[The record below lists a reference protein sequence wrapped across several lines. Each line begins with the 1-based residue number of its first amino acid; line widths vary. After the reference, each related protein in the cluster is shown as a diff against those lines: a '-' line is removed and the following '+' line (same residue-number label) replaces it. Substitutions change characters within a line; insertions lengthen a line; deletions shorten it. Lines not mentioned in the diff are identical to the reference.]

1 MVLMATSQP
10 RIIDPS
16 IATTRCRSDLANG
29 LSDPEAVQ
37 RYLTTTAS
45 PGRTTR
51 PVPSTTV
58 VLDTPDDG
66 GEEEDDESL
75 VVFFFVVVVVLV
87 DVAVVA
93 TSMPLVVDARSG
105 RRPDGG
111 TWEEEKASVVPTRE
125 RRQSAANNSGWTE
138 GCTMVTTTSDDDDA
152 RCDAMGIKTWKVGG
166 ICGQAQ
172 KVKKLVLFSPLP
184 LFCFT
189 FFSFQHIMKKIEA
202 LQTIVDR

>member
-1 MVLMATSQP
+1 MFSISRSMTTSAFGGTKGGTPPGPYAYAGSMTRTVDLSPSLMVLMATSQP

-66 GEEEDDESL
+66 GEEDDTVEESL
-75 VVFFFVVVVVLV
+75 VVVVVLVDVVVVVVLV

-93 TSMPLVVDARSG
+93 TSMPLVVDASSG

-125 RRQSAANNSGWTE
+125 RRQSAANNSGRTE
-138 GCTMVTTTSDDDDA
+138 GCTMVD
-152 RCDAMGIKTWKVGG
+152 
-166 ICGQAQ
+166 
-172 KVKKLVLFSPLP
+172 
-184 LFCFT
+184 
-189 FFSFQHIMKKIEA
+189 
-202 LQTIVDR
+202 

>member
-1 MVLMATSQP
+1 MSALPESDPPPITSSSMFSISRSMTTPAFGGTKGGTPPAPYAYAGSVTRTVDLSPSLMVLMATSQP

-66 GEEEDDESL
+66 GEEEDDVELSL
-75 VVFFFVVVVVLV
+75 VVVVVVLV

-93 TSMPLVVDARSG
+93 SSMPLVVDARSG
-105 RRPDGG
+105 RRADGD

-125 RRQSAANNSGWTE
+125 RRQIAANNSGWTE
-138 GCTMVTTTSDDDDA
+138 GCTMVDDDE
-152 RCDAMGIKTWKVGG
+152 R
-166 ICGQAQ
+166 
-172 KVKKLVLFSPLP
+172 
-184 LFCFT
+184 
-189 FFSFQHIMKKIEA
+189 
-202 LQTIVDR
+202 R